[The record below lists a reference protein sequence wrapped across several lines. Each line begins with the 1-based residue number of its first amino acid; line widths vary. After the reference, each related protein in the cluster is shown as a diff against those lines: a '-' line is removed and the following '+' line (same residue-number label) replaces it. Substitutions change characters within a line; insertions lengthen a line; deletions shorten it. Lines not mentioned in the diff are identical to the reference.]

1 MTKAYDSNDKL
12 FLNVFPTLVLEEK
25 MRNLFQE
32 VEVTKIAMNEEQS
45 FLHVYIL
52 SNHLIDK
59 EVMLLMEKKI
69 KEQLFPY
76 EKIKIEIHDKYQLSP
91 QYNVANVLFLYWD
104 SILLELSQHNLIASK
119 VFASANLIDEEGA
132 LVVELPKSVLS
143 AEMEA
148 MVHSLLMD
156 RIENRFQLKGDVI
169 FRHVKKEEKTSTI
182 ESGQV
187 MERETESSYHNGSAR
202 RIQLAEEIP
211 LAEEARLAEETL
223 IAEAQ
228 LAEETLAAEAR
239 LAEETL
245 VAEAQTKVEK
255 TTAIEKP
262 TKKSAKLKSSY
273 PVKRKILSFDSNLI
287 FGKNFEDDPVP
298 LKNVISE
305 MGEITVRGQ
314 VIKLETKEIP
324 GDKSIV
330 TATVTDFTDSIVV
343 KMFIS
348 NQQLPDLFTEL
359 KKGCF
364 VKLKGVTSIDKF
376 DSELILGAISG
387 IKVIPDFTSKRMDE
401 RQRKRVELHCHTK
414 MSDSDGVA
422 EVSELIRQAHQWGHQ
437 AIAITDHGVVQGF
450 PEANNAIKKLGDE
463 DPFKVIY
470 GVEGYVVDDLV
481 DIAKGATKQTLDDSY
496 VVFDLETT
504 GLSPIKDKIIE
515 IGALKVKAGEVVDHF
530 STFVNPQRP
539 IPYEV
544 TRITKITDEMVM
556 DSPPIEEVL
565 PPFLEFIEDSV
576 LVAHNANFD
585 VRFLEQNCRYQN
597 LEREFVSVD
606 TLALARVLLP
616 ALSKYKLNNI
626 TGALKIP
633 LENHHRAVDDAG
645 ATAKIFLKFIEMLK
659 ERGITTL
666 KGINHFGHVNPDGI
680 RKLPTYHII
689 ILAKNDKGRFNL
701 YKLISES
708 HIHYYGRRPR
718 IPKSLL
724 MKYREGLIIGGAC
737 ESGEIFQGILRER
750 ADEEMAHLAEFYDY
764 YEIQPLGNNHFM
776 IEDSRFP
783 QIRSE
788 EDLIRINK
796 EIVKLGERFN
806 KPVVATGDVHFLEEE
821 DALYR
826 EIIMTG
832 KGFKDAG
839 NQPPLYLR
847 TTQEMLDEFSYLGF
861 DKAIEVV
868 IDNTVLIA
876 DMVEKISPISS
887 QKCVPIIED
896 SDLELREICYR
907 RAHEVYGEI
916 LPKPVEER
924 LKRELDSIISNGYAV
939 MYIIAQKLVSR
950 SMEDGYLVGSRG
962 SVGSSFA
969 ATMAGFTEVN
979 PLSPHYYCSQCY
991 YSDFDSE
998 EVRQFAGGCGFDMP
1012 DKSCPV
1018 CGIKLKKDGFEIPF
1032 ECFLGFEGDKEP
1044 DIDLNFSGDYQA
1056 KAHRY
1061 TEELFGEGYTYRAG
1075 TIGTIAEKTA
1085 FGLVSGYYEDK
1096 KNRKRKCEIERIMEG
1111 CIGVRRSTGQHP
1123 GGIIVLPEGHDIH
1136 EFTPVQRAAND
1147 VKSNIITTHFAY
1159 ESLEHSLFKLDILG
1173 HDDPTMIK
1181 ALEEYINSDAL
1192 DNEYSEDNPF
1202 VATQIPLDDK
1212 DVLSLFS
1219 DTTALGVKPEE
1230 ILGRRLGC
1238 LGIPEFGT
1246 EFVIDMVSE
1255 AKPKSLSDLIRI
1267 SGLSHGTNVWLNNA
1281 QDLIKAGDAT
1291 ISTCICTRD
1300 DIMVYLI
1307 NQGMEEALAFNIME
1321 RVRRG
1326 QGLLPEWEEQMRE
1339 VGVPDWYIWSC
1350 KRITYMFPKAHA
1362 AAYVMMAYRIAYCK
1376 IHYPLAYYAGYFGI
1390 RAKAFDYEKMCHG
1403 QERVI
1408 YHINEVRDKINEH
1421 KGRKKAL
1428 TQKELDSYEDLKLVQ
1443 EMYARGFEFAPID
1456 IYQAKA
1462 DRFLIVEGK
1471 LMPSLITIEGLGEKA
1486 AQKVEEESKKGKY
1499 LSLDDFKQRT
1509 KVNTT
1514 VVELMEELE
1523 LFGNLPKCNQLSL
1536 FDL

>member
-1 MTKAYDSNDKL
+1 MTKTTDSNDRF
-12 FLNVFPTLVLEEK
+12 FLNVFPTLILEEK
-25 MRNLFQE
+25 LKNLFYE

-45 FLHVYIL
+45 FLRVYIL

-59 EVMLLMEKKI
+59 EVILLMEKKI
-69 KEQLFPY
+69 KDQIFPY
-76 EKIKIEIHDKYQLSP
+76 QKMKIEIDDKYQLSP
-91 QYNVANVLFLYWD
+91 QYNVANVLTEYWD
-104 SILLELSQHNLIASK
+104 SILLELGQTNLVASK
-119 VFASANLIDEEGA
+119 VFANATLKTEEDV
-132 LVVELPKSVLS
+132 LVVELPESVLT
-143 AEMEA
+143 ADMEV

-156 RIENRFQLKGDVI
+156 RIKNRFQLQGDVI
-169 FRHVKKEEKTSTI
+169 FRQMRKEK
-182 ESGQV
+182 
-187 MERETESSYHNGSAR
+187 ESSTSKTNGVKVPGKSAETR
-202 RIQLAEEIP
+202 GDEVAG
-211 LAEEARLAEETL
+211 EAREGIEKKSTALAHHDD
-223 IAEAQ
+223 IAGEMHSAKEA
-228 LAEETLAAEAR
+228 E
-239 LAEETL
+239 
-245 VAEAQTKVEK
+245 
-255 TTAIEKP
+255 AIEKTEANGESTDE
-262 TKKSAKLKSSY
+262 TKKAKQSKTPIKKANQPKSTY
-273 PVKRKILSFDSNLI
+273 PLKRKIPSSDSNLI
-287 FGKNFEDDPVP
+287 FGKNFEDEPKP
-298 LKNVISE
+298 LKDVISDL
-305 MGEITVRGQ
+305 GEITIRGQ
-314 VIKLETKEIP
+314 VMELETKEISN
-324 GDKSIV
+324 DRTIV
-330 TATVTDFTDSIVV
+330 TVNVTDFTDSIVV

-348 NQQLPDLFTEL
+348 NQQLQGLLEEL
-359 KKGCF
+359 KKGSF
-364 VKLKGVTSIDKF
+364 VKMKGVTSIDRF
-376 DSELILGAISG
+376 DSELTLSPISG
-387 IKVIPDFTSKRMDE
+387 IKLIPDFTRSRTDE
-401 RQRKRVELHCHTK
+401 RDRKRVELHCHTK

-422 EVSELIRQAHQWGHQ
+422 DASALIHQAYQWGHR

-450 PEANNAIKKLGDE
+450 PEAYNTVKKLGDE
-463 DPFKVIY
+463 APFKVIY

-481 DIAKGATKQTLDDSY
+481 DIARGAREQTLDDTY

-515 IGALKVKAGEVVDHF
+515 IGALKVVAGEIVDRF
-530 STFVNPQRP
+530 STFVNPGRP

-544 TRITKITDEMVM
+544 TRITKITDEMVL
-556 DSPPIEEVL
+556 DSPSIEKVL
-565 PPFLEFIEDSV
+565 PGFLDFIENSV

-616 ALSKYKLNNI
+616 AISKYKLNNI
-626 TGALKIP
+626 TNALKIP
-633 LENHHRAVDDAG
+633 LENHHRAVDDAE
-645 ATAKIFLKFIEMLK
+645 ATAKVFLKFIEMLK

-689 ILAKNDKGRFNL
+689 ILAKNDIGRLNL
-701 YKLISES
+701 FKLISES

-737 ESGEIFQGILRER
+737 ESGEIFQGILQER
-750 ADEEMAHLAEFYDY
+750 PDEEMARLAEFYDY

-776 IEDSRFP
+776 IESDRFP

-788 EDLIRINK
+788 EDLIEINK
-796 EIVKLGERFN
+796 QIVKLGERFN
-806 KPVVATGDVHFLEEE
+806 KPVVATGDVHFLEKE

-832 KGFKDAG
+832 KGFPDAG
-839 NQPPLYLR
+839 NQPPLYLK
-847 TTQEMLDEFSYLGF
+847 TTQEMLDEFSYLGLN
-861 DKAIEVV
+861 KAIEVV
-868 IDNTVLIA
+868 IDNTILIA

-887 QKCVPIIED
+887 EKCVPEIPD
-896 SDLELREICYR
+896 SDFILREICYK
-907 RAHEVYGEI
+907 RAHEIYGEI

-924 LKRELDSIISNGYAV
+924 LGRELDSIISNGYAV
-939 MYIIAQKLVSR
+939 MYIIAQKLVAK
-950 SMEDGYLVGSRG
+950 SMEEGYLVGSRG

-998 EVRQFAGGCGFDMP
+998 EVRKFAGGCGFDMP
-1012 DKSCPV
+1012 DKDCPV
-1018 CGIKLKKDGFEIPF
+1018 CGVLLKKDGFEIPF

-1044 DIDLNFSGDYQA
+1044 DIDLNFSEDYQA

-1085 FGLVSGYYEDK
+1085 FGLVSGYFEEK
-1096 KNRKRKCEIERIMEG
+1096 KNRKRKCETERIMAG
-1111 CIGVRRSTGQHP
+1111 IIGVRRSTGQHP
-1123 GGIIVLPEGHDIH
+1123 GGIIVLPQGHDIH
-1136 EFTPVQRAAND
+1136 EFTPIQRAAND
-1147 VKSNIITTHFAY
+1147 VKSDIITTHFTY
-1159 ESLEHSLFKLDILG
+1159 EALEHKLLKLDILG
-1173 HDDPTMIK
+1173 HGDPTMIK

-1202 VATQIPLDDK
+1202 VATKISLDDK

-1219 DTTALGVKPEE
+1219 DTTALGIGPED
-1230 ILGRRLGC
+1230 ILGCRLGC
-1238 LGIPEFGT
+1238 RGIPEFGT
-1246 EFVIDMVSE
+1246 EFVIGMVSE

-1281 QDLIKAGDAT
+1281 QKLIQEGHAT

-1321 RVRRG
+1321 SVRRG
-1326 QGLLPEWEEQMRE
+1326 LGLLPEWEKQMRE

-1376 IHYPLAYYAGYFGI
+1376 IHYPLAYYGAYFGI

-1408 YHINEVRDKINEH
+1408 YYINELEVRINEN
-1421 KGRKKAL
+1421 KGRKEAL
-1428 TQKELDSYEDLKLVQ
+1428 PQKDRDSYEDLKLVQ

-1462 DRFLIVEGK
+1462 DRFLIVDGK

-1486 AQKVEEESKKGKY
+1486 AQAVEEESKKGKY
-1499 LSLDDFKQRT
+1499 LSMDDFRQRT
-1509 KVNTT
+1509 KVNST
-1514 VVELMEELE
+1514 VIELMESLE
-1523 LFGNLPKCNQLSL
+1523 LFGNMPKCNQLSL

>member
-1 MTKAYDSNDKL
+1 MTKPTDSNDKL
-12 FLNVFPTLVLEEK
+12 FLKVFPTLILEEK
-25 MRNLFQE
+25 VKHLFEE
-32 VEVTKIAMNEEQS
+32 VEVTKIAMNEVQS
-45 FLHVYIL
+45 FLHIHLL
-52 SNHLIDK
+52 SHHLIDK
-59 EVMLLMEKKI
+59 EVMLFMEKKI
-69 KEQLFPY
+69 KEQIFPY
-76 EKIKIEIHDKYQLSP
+76 QKIKIQIHDTYQLSP
-91 QYNVANVLFLYWD
+91 QYNVANVFFQYWD
-104 SILLELSQHNLIASK
+104 SFLIELSQHNLIASK
-119 VFASANLIDEEGA
+119 VFERANLVEEEGT
-132 LVVELPKSVLS
+132 LVIELPESVLS

-148 MVHSLLMD
+148 MVHAMLVD
-156 RIENRFQLKGDVI
+156 RVEHRFRLKGDVI
-169 FRHVKKEEKTSTI
+169 IKRVKSHEHIAGEAI
-182 ESGQV
+182 ESHAV
-187 MERETESSYHNGSAR
+187 PSYHEDVVEHTMPPTVEAKTETQEPR
-202 RIQLAEEIP
+202 EIK
-211 LAEEARLAEETL
+211 A
-223 IAEAQ
+223 
-228 LAEETLAAEAR
+228 
-239 LAEETL
+239 
-245 VAEAQTKVEK
+245 
-255 TTAIEKP
+255 P
-262 TKKSAKLKSSY
+262 TKKPIKPKFSPS
-273 PVKRKILSFDSNLI
+273 PQRKNLPFDSNLI
-287 FGKNFEDDPVP
+287 FGKNFEGELTP

-305 MGEITVRGQ
+305 MEEIIIQGQ
-314 VIKLETKEIP
+314 VLKLETKEIP
-324 GDKSIV
+324 NDKTIV

-343 KMFIS
+343 KMFIA
-348 NQQLPDLFTEL
+348 NPQLPDLFTEL

-364 VKLKGVTSIDKF
+364 VKIKGMTGIDKF
-376 DSELILGAISG
+376 DGELTVGSVSG
-387 IKVIPDFTSKRMDE
+387 IKIIPDFTPKRTDD
-401 RQRKRVELHCHTK
+401 RDRKRVELHCHTK

-422 EVSELIRQAHQWGHQ
+422 EVAALIHQAHGWGHG

-450 PEANNAIKKLGDE
+450 PEANHVVKKLGEE

-470 GVEGYVVDDLV
+470 GVEGYVVDDLI
-481 DIAKGATKQTLDDSY
+481 DIVKDATHQTLDDTY

-515 IGALKVKAGEVVDHF
+515 IGALKVKSGKVVDHF
-530 STFVNPQRP
+530 STFVNPGRP
-539 IPYEV
+539 IPYEI

-556 DSPPIEEVL
+556 NSPPIEEVL
-565 PPFLEFIEDSV
+565 PRFLAFIEDSV

-585 VRFLEQNCRYQN
+585 VRFLEQNCRYQD
-597 LEREFVSVD
+597 LDRAFVSVD

-616 ALSKYKLNNI
+616 ALSKYKLKNI
-626 TGALKIP
+626 TSALKIP

-645 ATAKIFLKFIEMLK
+645 ATAKIFLKFMEMLK

-689 ILAKNDKGRFNL
+689 ILAKNDKGRFHL

-708 HIHYYGRRPR
+708 HIHYYARRPR

-737 ESGEIFQGILRER
+737 ESGEIYQGILRER
-750 ADEEMAHLAEFYDY
+750 TDEEMARLAEFYDY

-783 QIRSE
+783 QIQSE
-788 EDLIRINK
+788 EDLIQINK
-796 EIVKLGERFN
+796 QIVKLGERFN
-806 KPVVATGDVHFLEEE
+806 KPVVATGDVHFLNEE

-847 TTQEMLDEFSYLGF
+847 TTQEMLDEFSYLGL

-868 IDNTVLIA
+868 IDNTRLIA
-876 DMVEKISPISS
+876 DQVEKISPISPN
-887 QKCVPIIED
+887 KCVPELPD
-896 SDLELREICYR
+896 ADLELREICYR
-907 RAHEVYGEI
+907 RAHEIYGEI

-924 LKRELDSIISNGYAV
+924 LRRELDSIITNGYAV
-939 MYIIAQKLVSR
+939 MYIIAQKLVSK
-950 SMEDGYLVGSRG
+950 SMEEGYLVGSRG

-991 YSDFDSE
+991 YSDFDSK
-998 EVRQFAGGCGFDMP
+998 EVKKFAGGCGFDMP
-1012 DKSCPV
+1012 NKNCPV
-1018 CGIKLKKDGFEIPF
+1018 CGVLLKKDGFEIPF

-1147 VKSNIITTHFAY
+1147 MKSNIITTHYAY

-1202 VATQIPLDDK
+1202 VATNIPLDDK

-1219 DTTALGVKPEE
+1219 DTQALGIRPED
-1230 ILGRRLGC
+1230 ILGCRLGC
-1238 LGIPEFGT
+1238 RGVPEFGT
-1246 EFVIDMVSE
+1246 EFVIGMVSE

-1291 ISTCICTRD
+1291 ISTCISTRD

-1350 KRITYMFPKAHA
+1350 KKITYMFPKAHA

-1376 IHYPLAYYAGYFGI
+1376 INYPLAYYAGYFGI

-1408 YHINEVRDKINEH
+1408 YHINEIEDKINEN
-1421 KGRKKAL
+1421 KGRKDAL
-1428 TQKELDSYEDLKLVQ
+1428 PQKDQDSYEDLKLVQ
-1443 EMYARGFEFAPID
+1443 EMYARGFEFVPID

-1462 DRFLIVEGK
+1462 QRFLIVEGK

-1486 AQKVEEESKKGKY
+1486 AKKVEEESQKAKY

-1509 KVNTT
+1509 KVNAT
-1514 VVELMEELE
+1514 VVELMDELE
-1523 LFGNLPKCNQLSL
+1523 LFGNLPKSNQLSL